1 MCGLDDDMGTAVAT
15 YRPGCLLVDDREEN
29 LFAHEALLEDT
40 GAWICKARSG
50 DEALEL
56 LLRHDFA
63 VALIDVQMPG
73 MDGLELAELMRGIER
88 TRRVP
93 IIFVTAA
100 QHDESTVLRGY
111 ANGGAVDFLYK
122 PLSPAVVKRKVGV
135 FLEMAR
141 HESALK
147 TNLERIERSLAEA
160 EASRRAM
167 EKAHELRD
175 HLLAIAGHDLRTPLT
190 AIVGTARLIEEDAE
204 YPVIAPRIARIVRSA
219 ERMAEIIEEMVELSR
234 AHQAGGFPIQRGDVE
249 LSALCRG
256 VVAEIQ
262 VVHPDH
268 AIALAAPGELSGRW
282 DARALTQAL
291 SNLVINAGGA
301 RGGSAGHRD
310 ARCER
315 RGRRGRGSQ
324 RRPDDSRAPD
334 PAAVRTLPAWPV
346 AAGFEGPWPGAVHR
360 PGDRAGARWRD
371 RRTVHRRRRHL
382 LYRAAATGVIFEPRP
397 RRARDA
403 QSIARPALVGWRE
416 CPKVHGVPR
425 AGRRRLPV
433 PVVPRADAR

>member
-1 MCGLDDDMGTAVAT
+1 MCGLDDEMDATVAT

-29 LFAHEALLEDT
+29 LFAHEALLQDT

-56 LLRHDFA
+56 LLQHDFA

-100 QHDESTVLRGY
+100 RHDESTVLRGY

-135 FLEMAR
+135 FLEMAQ
-141 HESALK
+141 HERALK
-147 TNLERIERSLAEA
+147 TNLERIQRSLTEA

-190 AIVGTARLIEEDAE
+190 AIVGTARLIEERPEDPA
-204 YPVIAPRIARIVRSA
+204 IARRIALIVRSA

-234 AHQAGGFPIQRGDVE
+234 AHQAGGFPIQRGEVDLAE
-249 LSALCRG
+249 LCRG
-256 VVAEIQ
+256 VIAEIQ

-268 AIALAAPGELSGRW
+268 AITLAAPGELSGRW
-282 DARALTQAL
+282 DARALAQAL
-291 SNLVINAGGA
+291 SNLVTNAVVHGAGSPVTVTLGASGDDAVVEVHNAGPTIPGHLIPQLFEPYRHGPSQPGSKGLGLGLFIVREVVRAHGGA
-301 RGGSAGHRD
+301 I
-310 ARCER
+310 
-315 RGRRGRGSQ
+315 
-324 RRPDDSRAPD
+324 
-334 PAAVRTLPAWPV
+334 AVRSTAS
-346 AAGFEGPWPGAVHR
+346 EGTCFAVR
-360 PGDRAGARWRD
+360 
-371 RRTVHRRRRHL
+371 L
-382 LYRAAATGVIFEPRP
+382 
-397 RRARDA
+397 
-403 QSIARPALVGWRE
+403 
-416 CPKVHGVPR
+416 PR
-425 AGRRRLPV
+425 A
-433 PVVPRADAR
+433 